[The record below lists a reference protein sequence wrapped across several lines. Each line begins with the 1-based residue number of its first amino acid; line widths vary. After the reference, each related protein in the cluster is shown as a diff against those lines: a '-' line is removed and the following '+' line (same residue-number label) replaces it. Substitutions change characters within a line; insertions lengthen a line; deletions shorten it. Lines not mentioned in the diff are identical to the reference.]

1 MIPPVESE
9 REAIMQQTF
18 SMQTRRC
25 ASLIHQLDGAFFQYA
40 CAHAAQNI
48 IRADAIQHDIV
59 YPGFRQKLPKE
70 QTRRAR
76 SDDCD
81 LSSHIVLPMQ
91 SSLFLGEPSGWQW
104 IISAIYCTN
113 RTLSEDNMSENCR
126 S

>member
-1 MIPPVESE
+1 
-9 REAIMQQTF
+9 EAHTHQLLCKY
-18 SMQTRRC
+18 TRRC
-25 ASLIHQLDGAFFQYA
+25 SSSIHQLHGAFFPSPST
-40 CAHAAQNI
+40 HAAQNI

-59 YPGFRQKLPKE
+59 YPCFRQKLPKE
-70 QTRRAR
+70 QTRRSR